1 MNTRLQVEHPV
12 TELVTGIDLVEQ
24 MICIAYGK
32 KLTITQDKIVLNGSA
47 IESRIYAENP
57 YKSFLPS
64 IGRLTKYSPPQEKTH
79 DDGSI
84 TRNDTGVREGDEIS
98 MFYDPMIAKLITYGP
113 DRNTARETMLLALDS
128 YNISGV
134 SHNLN
139 FLSSIMQNSQFIDG
153 YTTTNFIDEHYP
165 DGFQGERESKEF
177 NEIFAAVLACY
188 HHLKKERIQ
197 PLIANISE
205 WSVTLNEEIITLK
218 LEKNNIDFV
227 VHGTDESKQI
237 QINVSAN
244 NPITEVI
251 IDDQKYLFK
260 IEDNQPG
267 YTLTYRGRV
276 FKALVTRKTTARL
289 NQLMPKKS
297 PPDLSKFLLSPMP
310 GLLIKVCVNANQT
323 VKAGEELAV
332 VEAMK
337 MENSLRA
344 ANDVKIKSILA
355 EEGDNL
361 MVDQTILEFED

>member
-1 MNTRLQVEHPV
+1 
-12 TELVTGIDLVEQ
+12 
-24 MICIAYGK
+24 
-32 KLTITQDKIVLNGSA
+32 
-47 IESRIYAENP
+47 
-57 YKSFLPS
+57 
-64 IGRLTKYSPPQEKTH
+64 
-79 DDGSI
+79 
-84 TRNDTGVREGDEIS
+84 
-98 MFYDPMIAKLITYGP
+98 
-113 DRNTARETMLLALDS
+113 
-128 YNISGV
+128 
-134 SHNLN
+134 
-139 FLSSIMQNSQFIDG
+139 MQNSQFIDG

-177 NEIFAAVLACY
+177 NAIFAAVLACY

-227 VHGTDESKQI
+227 VHGTNESKQI

-310 GLLIKVCVNANQT
+310 GLLIKVCVSANQT